1 MKFEILDMIR
11 NRIIELDDMLW
22 NMSINEYR
30 DETDLLLKE
39 LDKLNDMLAVADG
52 E

>member
-22 NMSINEYR
+22 NMSISDYR

-39 LDKLNDMLAVADG
+39 LDKLNDMLAVA
-52 E
+52 EEK